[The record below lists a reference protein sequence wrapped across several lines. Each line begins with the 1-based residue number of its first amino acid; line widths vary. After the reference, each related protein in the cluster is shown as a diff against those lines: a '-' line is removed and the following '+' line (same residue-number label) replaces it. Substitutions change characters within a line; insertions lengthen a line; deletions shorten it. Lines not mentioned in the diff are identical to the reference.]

1 MKLSATT
8 RAARARHT
16 LGQHLGKPIGL
27 GLALLVAMVW
37 LALPASSQ
45 PRQTPANAASI
56 ATATA
61 ASASVSTST
70 STVASAESTTLLA
83 FTADEQAQI
92 LAHGPWPPVVRADAS
107 NRVAADAKAAQ
118 WGASLFFDARL
129 SGNGQLSCASCH
141 QPARAFQDGLPTAVG
156 RLNGQRNTPSLLDAA
171 QARWLGWG
179 GSNDSLWAASLVPLL
194 TEGEMHQTL
203 RSLGN
208 RLRSTPELASGYQA
222 TFGQALPSDDAT
234 LAVDVAKALA
244 AYQSTLVSARAPFDD
259 FRDAIARGDTQ
270 AAATYPLA
278 AQRGLRLFIGEGRC
292 TVCHAGP
299 RFTNGEFGDI
309 GVPFF
314 VQGGVDAGRYSGL
327 QHLLRSDYNRLGA
340 FNDAGAK
347 DPSAV
352 STRHVILEP
361 RHFGEFRVPSL
372 RHLSETAP
380 YMHNGSLARIEDV
393 VQHYSELNE
402 DRLHADGERILRPLH
417 LSPQQAADLAAFLR
431 SL

>member
-1 MKLSATT
+1 M
-8 RAARARHT
+8 
-16 LGQHLGKPIGL
+16 
-27 GLALLVAMVW
+27 
-37 LALPASSQ
+37 
-45 PRQTPANAASI
+45 
-56 ATATA
+56 
-61 ASASVSTST
+61 
-70 STVASAESTTLLA
+70 
-83 FTADEQAQI
+83 
-92 LAHGPWPPVVRADAS
+92 AHGPWPPVVRADAS

-129 SGNGQLSCASCH
+129 SGNGQLACASCH

-179 GSNDSLWAASLVPLL
+179 GSNDSLWAATLTPLL
-194 TEGEMHQTL
+194 TEGEMHQT
-203 RSLGN
+203 
-208 RLRSTPELASGYQA
+208 
-222 TFGQALPSDDAT
+222 
-234 LAVDVAKALA
+234 
-244 AYQSTLVSARAPFDD
+244 
-259 FRDAIARGDTQ
+259 
-270 AAATYPLA
+270 
-278 AQRGLRLFIGEGRC
+278 QRGLRLFIGEGRC

-299 RFTNGEFGDI
+299 RFINGEFGDI

-314 VQGGVDAGRYSGL
+314 VPGGVDAGRYSGL

-347 DPSAV
+347 DPGAV
-352 STRHVILEP
+352 STRHVILES
-361 RHFGEFRVPSL
+361 RHFGEFRVPGL
-372 RHLSETAP
+372 RHLSQTAP

-417 LSPQQAADLAAFLR
+417 LSPQQAADLVAFLR